1 MGIRQDVST
10 LKQQFEQLFPDQWGA
25 AEKKQKTIF
34 TGEAEIDRIL
44 ERGLFRQRI
53 CEWTGP
59 VSSGKTSFL
68 RQVIASWTKSGT
80 NVAYIDCQ
88 SRLLACDWTFI
99 DRSSD
104 SPEANRGLFWVVR
117 PTCKTNSSQA
127 KSTVKGLPPHLQ
139 ESLWSAEQLIT
150 CQSFDV
156 VILDVGSVPFISSRT
171 YARLLKALQ
180 KTKTALLIVRDESPA
195 FSTQVSWGT
204 SSHFNFR
211 FGIPAKQE
219 EGLAGVV
226 MILPTVKL
234 SVLRDGMSHNLEI
247 DLSTNGGLHVPNCL
261 FTHPPAFDRRQV
273 KN

>member
-1 MGIRQDVST
+1 MGIRHDVST
-10 LKQQFEQLFPDQWGA
+10 LKQQFEQAFPGKWGA

-34 TGEAEIDRIL
+34 TGQAEIDRIL

-80 NVAYIDCQ
+80 NVAYIDSE
-88 SRLLACDWTFI
+88 SRLLACDWTF
-99 DRSSD
+99 SND
-104 SPEANRGLFWVVR
+104 SLETKQGIFWVVR
-117 PTCKTNSSQA
+117 PTAKKANPPKSQ
-127 KSTVKGLPPHLQ
+127 STVKGLAPHLQ
-139 ESLWSAEQLIT
+139 ESLWSAEQLIA
-150 CQSFDV
+150 CRGFDV
-156 VILDVGSVPFISSRT
+156 VILDVGSTPFISSRT

-180 KTKTALLIVRDESPA
+180 KSKTALLIVRDESPA
-195 FSTQVSWGT
+195 FSSPASWGT

-211 FGIPAKQE
+211 FGLPAQEE

-226 MILPTVKL
+226 MILPTVQL

-247 DLSTNGGLHVPNCL
+247 NLSTNGGSYVPNCL